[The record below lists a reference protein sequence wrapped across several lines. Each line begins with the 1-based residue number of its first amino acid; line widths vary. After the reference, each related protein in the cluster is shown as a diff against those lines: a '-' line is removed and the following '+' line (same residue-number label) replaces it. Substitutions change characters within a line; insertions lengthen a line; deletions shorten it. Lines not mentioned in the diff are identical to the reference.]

1 MTKPLRA
8 PYKVGR
14 LDSLAA
20 VRSELGR
27 LYRHAWARKMDI
39 NEATRFAYILKEL
52 RCAIEAEVTERLEA
66 RLMTVEERLRSRV
79 EAHHE
84 ARLN

>member
-39 NEATRFAYILKEL
+39 SEATRFAYVLSQIRTAL
-52 RCAIEAEVTERLEA
+52 EAEVTERLEA
-66 RLMTVEERLRSRV
+66 RLMSVEERLRSRI